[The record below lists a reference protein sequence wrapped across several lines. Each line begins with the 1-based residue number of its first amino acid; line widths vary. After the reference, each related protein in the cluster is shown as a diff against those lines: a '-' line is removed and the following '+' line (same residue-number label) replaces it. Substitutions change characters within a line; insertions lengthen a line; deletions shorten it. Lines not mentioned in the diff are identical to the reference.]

1 MDKEFRDLWSKKSRF
16 IREKEMLSE
25 QEAYELKGAIYAE
38 FGKVITI
45 AVGYF
50 VLEEGELQLRTKV
63 IANDEEKKVLSE
75 FSEVVN
81 SFDPFVRF
89 CAHNGKEFDFPYLCR
104 RMLINGI
111 HIPEVLNVA
120 GKKPWEIQHIDTLE
134 LWKFGDYKHF
144 TSLELLAKVFN
155 LPTSKG
161 DVDGSMVGHVY
172 HVEKDL
178 IRIAKYCREDII
190 LTARLFMKLNLLGEL
205 PDTAIIRN

>member
-1 MDKEFRDLWSKKSRF
+1 
-16 IREKEMLSE
+16 MLSE

-50 VLEEGELQLRTKV
+50 VLENEALQLRTKI
-63 IANDEEKKVLSE
+63 IADDDEKNVLNEFSKVL
-75 FSEVVN
+75 N
-81 SFDPFVRF
+81 TFDSSLRL
-89 CAHNGKEFDFPYLCR
+89 CAHNGKEFDFPFLCR

-111 HIPEVLNVA
+111 GIPSIMNVA
-120 GKKPWEIQHIDTLE
+120 GKKPWEIEHIDTLE

-144 TSLELLAKVFN
+144 TSLELLAKVFD

-161 DVDGSMVGHVY
+161 DIDGSMVGQVY

-178 IRIAKYCREDII
+178 DRIAQYCREDII
-190 LTARLFMKLNLLGEL
+190 LTARLYMKLNLLGEL
-205 PDTAIIRN
+205 SDDSIIRN